1 MTTYILRRLLL
12 MFPTLLGITLV
23 VFVVMA
29 AAPGGISAQGLVDGL
44 NLEPQAKKAL
54 EDYYNRRYGLD
65 QPAPV
70 QYLRW
75 LNNVSPVGFRVDET
89 SGELGTF
96 SLIKGSDLGTSF
108 RYGRPVTDLIA
119 ERLPI
124 TLLLNVISIPIIYII
139 AIAVGVHA
147 ATRRGSSFDVSSGVV
162 MLGLWSVPTMLA
174 GVLMIGFFAS
184 DQFWRWF
191 PTAGISRREAL
202 DMPFLP
208 HWASLGEV
216 ALLFLLAGLGAVLLV
231 WLSLRGSA
239 RLRAGLL
246 GVLGAALGALMA
258 SQPVVASG
266 FGAFNIV
273 MALLVGAAL
282 AGIGWSGFRPLR
294 TVTLGL
300 LGVILGVIAAAQLG
314 QDSLV
319 RGFLLD
325 RLWHLVLPV
334 ICLSYGGFAFLAKLT
349 RSSVLENLLADY
361 ARTARAKGVS
371 ERDVLWKHVFRNS
384 LLPLITVSATLLPS
398 LLAGSVIVETIFSID
413 GMGKLAVDA
422 VRGRDRELV
431 LSVTLISGLLTLAG
445 YLLADLC
452 YAIVDPRV
460 SYD

>member
-1 MTTYILRRLLL
+1 
-12 MFPTLLGITLV
+12 
-23 VFVVMA
+23 
-29 AAPGGISAQGLVDGL
+29 
-44 NLEPQAKKAL
+44 
-54 EDYYNRRYGLD
+54 
-65 QPAPV
+65 
-70 QYLRW
+70 
-75 LNNVSPVGFRVDET
+75 
-89 SGELGTF
+89 
-96 SLIKGSDLGTSF
+96 
-108 RYGRPVTDLIA
+108 
-119 ERLPI
+119 
-124 TLLLNVISIPIIYII
+124 
-139 AIAVGVHA
+139 
-147 ATRRGSSFDVSSGVV
+147 
-162 MLGLWSVPTMLA
+162 
-174 GVLMIGFFAS
+174 VLMIGFFAS

-208 HWASLGEV
+208 HWESLGEV
-216 ALLFLLAGLGAVLLV
+216 ALVFVLAGLGAVLMV
-231 WLSLRGSA
+231 WLSLKGSA

-246 GVLGAALGALMA
+246 GALGVALGVVMA
-258 SQPVVASG
+258 SQPSGASG
-266 FGAFNIV
+266 FGVVSIV
-273 MALLVGAAL
+273 MALLAGAAF
-282 AGIGWSGFRPLR
+282 AGIGWSGFQSLR

-300 LGVILGVIAAAQLG
+300 LGVILGVIAAAQFG
-314 QDSLV
+314 QDGFV